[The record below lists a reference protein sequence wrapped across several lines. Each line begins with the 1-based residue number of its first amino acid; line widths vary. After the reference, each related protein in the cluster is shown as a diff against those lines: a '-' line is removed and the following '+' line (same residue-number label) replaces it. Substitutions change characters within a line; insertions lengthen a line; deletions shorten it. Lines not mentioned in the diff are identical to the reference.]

1 MLKLTKKCVLF
12 FWLFCVADISD
23 FDWFPLV
30 WTVSEFYHYRKKII
44 KKKKNRALNIIE
56 NSVDLCG
63 IWIHHICTIYGFII
77 IMWYM
82 NSLYLR
88 GILIHLIFVVYQS
101 LVFKWFI
108 NSSCMWDICIHCI
121 YVVYGFL
128 AVSNSVS
135 NT

>member
-1 MLKLTKKCVLF
+1 MLKLTKEMCVVFLVVLRSWHKW
-12 FWLFCVADISD
+12 FWL
-23 FDWFPLV
+23 
-30 WTVSEFYHYRKKII
+30 VSAGLNCFRVLSLSKKNNN
-44 KKKKNRALNIIE
+44 KKNRALNIIE

-88 GILIHLIFVVYQS
+88 GILIHLIFVVYQF